1 LLFLQ
6 LGPAAPAA
14 LLISAFR
21 DMQISP
27 RGGSKRERSRECVRA
42 CVYGYECVCV
52 CCEKEERKKER
63 ERERTTE
70 RESEN
75 VCCVTVCVV
84 FFQGVA
90 KELFIS
96 FHSYNSNGD
105 IA

>member
-1 LLFLQ
+1 MLFLQ

-27 RGGSKRERSRECVRA
+27 RGGSKRERDRESVCVRVSMA
-42 CVYGYECVCV
+42 TSVCV
-52 CCEKEERKKER
+52 VKRGERERKR
-63 ERERTTE
+63 ERERTKEKERRRE
-70 RESEN
+70 REN
-75 VCCVTVCVV
+75 MCLI